1 MIHITICGHDSHH
14 PTDFIMEHSK
24 GLPDYLL
31 LLVKTDAW
39 FDLDGQRTP
48 TQPNMAILFDRGAH
62 IRYGC
67 DHANYNDDW
76 IHFDFESE
84 EENILQKE
92 LNIPFGQP
100 LYLTQLHTLSHY
112 VQQMAS
118 VFRTNGIHRASLLDS
133 IMRTLLYSMDEQV
146 CSVRTMGLPD
156 KYYNAFLDLRT
167 QLYNNPGDDWTISG
181 MAASLF
187 LSASYYQ
194 HLYKQFF
201 HCSCQQDIIR
211 ARLELAKFHLTSS
224 DFGIASLA
232 KFCGYQN
239 ELHFMR
245 QFKKF
250 EGMTPSQYRE
260 AQRSRQTFQ
269 GSAKPERMSR

>member
-1 MIHITICGHDSHH
+1 MIHITLCGHDSHH

-39 FDLDGQRTP
+39 FDFGGHRTP
-48 TQPNMAILFDRGAH
+48 TQPNMAILFDKNTY
-62 IRYGC
+62 ICYGC

-84 EENILQKE
+84 EENLLIQE

-100 LYLTQLHTLSHY
+100 LYLPRLHTLSHY
-112 VQQMAS
+112 AQQMSS
-118 VFRTNGIHRASLLDS
+118 VFHTNGIHRASLLDS
-133 IMRTLLYSMDEQV
+133 LMRALLYSMDEQV
-146 CSVRTMGLPD
+146 LSVRTKGHPN
-156 KYYNAFLDLRT
+156 KYYAAFSDLRT

-187 LSASYYQ
+187 LSTSYFQ

-211 ARLELAKFHLTSS
+211 ARLELAKFHLASS
-224 DFGIASLA
+224 DFGIGNLA
-232 KFCGYQN
+232 RFCGYQN

-245 QFKKF
+245 QFKKI

-260 AQRSRQTFQ
+260 AAHANPPCQSSLLR
-269 GSAKPERMSR
+269 